1 MPRNNELKKILLIG
15 SGPIVIGQGCE
26 FDYSGVQACK
36 ALREEGYRVVLV
48 NSNPATIMTDPEFA
62 DRTYIEPITAE
73 VIEAII
79 DREKPDAIL
88 PTMGGQTA
96 LNAAM
101 ELNRNGALA
110 RHNVKL
116 IGANAQAIAKGEDR
130 QLFKEAMLRIGL
142 DVPRSGIAHSV
153 EDAGRVADA
162 IGSFPLIIR
171 PAFTLGG
178 SGGGIAYNREELA
191 EIAGRGLAISP
202 VNEVLIEESL
212 VGWKEFEM
220 EVMRDRAD
228 NCVVVCSIENFDPMG
243 IHTGDSITVAPVQT
257 LTDKEFQM
265 MRDAAFAVIREI
277 GVETGGSNI
286 QFAVN
291 PENGRMVVIEMNPR
305 VSRSSA
311 LASKA
316 TGFPI
321 AKIAAKLAVGYTLD
335 EIKNDITRETPASF
349 EPTIDYCV
357 VKVPRFTF
365 EKFPQADPTLTT
377 QMKSVGEAMAIGRTF
392 KEALQKALRSLE
404 IKRFGLIGDGNENEV
419 DAETLRLK
427 LAVPNAERIFYIGQA
442 FENGMLVEEIFELT
456 KIDRWFLRN
465 VQQIVEEN
473 SRLRL
478 SGKIAVPAVNQ
489 TEDRGAAFQPV
500 GTAGVP
506 AVAPSGCRP
515 VNPRAPVIQTRRRI
529 PHWEQQGATFFI
541 TFRLADAVPQKLLRQ
556 WKEELETWRKFHPEP
571 WDALTKDEYQNR
583 FHDAR
588 EAWLDQG
595 HGECILRRP
604 QIAATIA
611 NSLRHFDGDR
621 YALDSFVVM
630 PNHVHV
636 LVRPHEAHSLSEIL
650 HSWKS
655 FSAKEINK
663 LRERSGAVWQDEN
676 YDRMVRDFAEL
687 ERYRDY
693 IKENP
698 VAAKLGD
705 GEFILELSEDAAGE
719 TPASLAD
726 KMSAPQQMPAPLL
739 LRAKKLGFS
748 DRQLAIAGGAP
759 EKAIRSQRIAQNI
772 TPTYR
777 LVDTCAAEFEAYT
790 PYYYSTYGS
799 ENERRESG
807 KRKIMILG
815 GGPNRIGQGI
825 EFDYCCVHAAFA
837 LRELGFETIMVNSN
851 PETVSTDYDT
861 SDKLYFEPLTL
872 EDVLNIYD
880 QEKPEG
886 VVVQFGGQT
895 PLNLADGLK
904 AAGVPILGTQP
915 ESIEMAEDRK
925 LFAVMLDKLGLR
937 QTPNGSAVS
946 MKQAVAIANRIG
958 YPVLVRPSFV
968 LGGRG
973 MELVYNESDLRRYVA
988 AAIDLGR
995 ARVPRAVSDI
1005 PSDTLE
1011 EPPQNAEPSALDVR
1025 PARPILID
1033 RFLEDAMEVDV
1044 DCISDGETTVIG
1056 AIMEHIEQAGIHS
1069 GDSACVIPTFSLT
1082 KTVLAEI
1089 SSATKAMAR
1098 ELNVRGLMNVQFAV
1112 KGEDVYVLEVNPRA
1126 SRTVP
1131 FVSKAIGVP
1140 LAKLAAKVMAGKTL
1154 SELGFT
1160 KEIVP
1165 KHFSVKE
1172 AVFPFL
1178 RYQGQDISLG
1188 PEMKSTGEVM
1198 GIDHDLG
1205 LAYAKSQMAA
1215 PPPLPKSGNVFVSVK
1230 DSDKT
1235 SVVSVVRE
1243 FVKLGFGII
1252 ATSGTATALE
1262 AARVPVTRV
1271 FKIREGRPN
1280 VLDRVKNGDISFII
1294 NSPSGKI
1301 PREDEVTIRNAAIAQ
1316 KIPIMTTLRA
1326 AQASVYG
1333 IRSLQKNK
1341 VRVRSLQE
1349 YHAAK

>member
-153 EDAGRVADA
+153 EDAGKVADA

-442 FENGMLVEEIFELT
+442 FENGMSVEEIFELT

-465 VQQIVEEN
+465 VQQIVEED
-473 SRLRL
+473 SRLR
-478 SGKIAVPAVNQ
+478 SNGVS
-489 TEDRGAAFQPV
+489 PV
-500 GTAGVP
+500 GQRARSARGIGPLLVRSDHGGIDHSSQCCPHWRTGRALFRHLP
-506 AVAPSGCRP
+506 TCRCCAATLL
-515 VNPRAPVIQTRRRI
+515 RMERRI
-529 PHWEQQGATFFI
+529 GN
-541 TFRLADAVPQKLLRQ
+541 V
-556 WKEELETWRKFHPEP
+556 
-571 WDALTKDEYQNR
+571 
-583 FHDAR
+583 
-588 EAWLDQG
+588 
-595 HGECILRRP
+595 
-604 QIAATIA
+604 
-611 NSLRHFDGDR
+611 
-621 YALDSFVVM
+621 
-630 PNHVHV
+630 
-636 LVRPHEAHSLSEIL
+636 
-650 HSWKS
+650 
-655 FSAKEINK
+655 
-663 LRERSGAVWQDEN
+663 
-676 YDRMVRDFAEL
+676 
-687 ERYRDY
+687 
-693 IKENP
+693 
-698 VAAKLGD
+698 
-705 GEFILELSEDAAGE
+705 
-719 TPASLAD
+719 
-726 KMSAPQQMPAPLL
+726 
-739 LRAKKLGFS
+739 
-748 DRQLAIAGGAP
+748 
-759 EKAIRSQRIAQNI
+759 
-772 TPTYR
+772 
-777 LVDTCAAEFEAYT
+777 
-790 PYYYSTYGS
+790 
-799 ENERRESG
+799 
-807 KRKIMILG
+807 
-815 GGPNRIGQGI
+815 
-825 EFDYCCVHAAFA
+825 
-837 LRELGFETIMVNSN
+837 
-851 PETVSTDYDT
+851 
-861 SDKLYFEPLTL
+861 
-872 EDVLNIYD
+872 
-880 QEKPEG
+880 
-886 VVVQFGGQT
+886 
-895 PLNLADGLK
+895 
-904 AAGVPILGTQP
+904 
-915 ESIEMAEDRK
+915 
-925 LFAVMLDKLGLR
+925 
-937 QTPNGSAVS
+937 
-946 MKQAVAIANRIG
+946 
-958 YPVLVRPSFV
+958 
-968 LGGRG
+968 
-973 MELVYNESDLRRYVA
+973 
-988 AAIDLGR
+988 
-995 ARVPRAVSDI
+995 
-1005 PSDTLE
+1005 
-1011 EPPQNAEPSALDVR
+1011 
-1025 PARPILID
+1025 
-1033 RFLEDAMEVDV
+1033 
-1044 DCISDGETTVIG
+1044 
-1056 AIMEHIEQAGIHS
+1056 
-1069 GDSACVIPTFSLT
+1069 
-1082 KTVLAEI
+1082 AEI
-1089 SSATKAMAR
+1089 SS
-1098 ELNVRGLMNVQFAV
+1098 
-1112 KGEDVYVLEVNPRA
+1112 
-1126 SRTVP
+1126 RTVG
-1131 FVSKAIGVP
+1131 S
-1140 LAKLAAKVMAGKTL
+1140 
-1154 SELGFT
+1154 
-1160 KEIVP
+1160 
-1165 KHFSVKE
+1165 
-1172 AVFPFL
+1172 
-1178 RYQGQDISLG
+1178 RD
-1188 PEMKSTGEVM
+1188 
-1198 GIDHDLG
+1198 
-1205 LAYAKSQMAA
+1205 
-1215 PPPLPKSGNVFVSVK
+1215 
-1230 DSDKT
+1230 
-1235 SVVSVVRE
+1235 
-1243 FVKLGFGII
+1243 
-1252 ATSGTATALE
+1252 
-1262 AARVPVTRV
+1262 
-1271 FKIREGRPN
+1271 
-1280 VLDRVKNGDISFII
+1280 
-1294 NSPSGKI
+1294 
-1301 PREDEVTIRNAAIAQ
+1301 
-1316 KIPIMTTLRA
+1316 
-1326 AQASVYG
+1326 QA
-1333 IRSLQKNK
+1333 
-1341 VRVRSLQE
+1341 
-1349 YHAAK
+1349 